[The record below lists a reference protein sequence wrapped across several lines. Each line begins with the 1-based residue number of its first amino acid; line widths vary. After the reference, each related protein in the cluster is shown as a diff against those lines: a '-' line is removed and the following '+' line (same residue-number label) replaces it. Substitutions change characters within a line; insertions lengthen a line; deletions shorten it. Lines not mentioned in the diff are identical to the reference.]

1 MDIDSIFYGLITK
14 QMKVEPDLSKWL
26 NGGSATEPVVK
37 DRALQRAR
45 DCYEKALT
53 FLDDIDVWEVEY
65 DASGTL
71 PGLSVPIKAYVDI
84 IGEHKKHGI
93 VILDWK
99 TGANKPKDNFQL
111 ETYKALLDHGGN
123 IFEYGDIFR
132 EGHPVKGLWAMLA
145 PQARKARP
153 IDLSTV
159 SPEEVGAKYQAV
171 YEKMQRKLYPT
182 NAGFDCKFCF
192 QSPNCLLDAGQTAR
206 AKFYDRASEDGC
218 PF

>member
-1 MDIDSIFYGLITK
+1 MDIDSIFYGLIAR

-53 FLDDIDVWEVEY
+53 FLDDIEVWEVEY
-65 DASGTL
+65 DASGSL
-71 PGLSVPIKAYVDI
+71 PGLSIPIKAYVDI
-84 IGEHKKHGI
+84 IGEHKKHGPGI
-93 VILDWK
+93 WDWK

-111 ETYKALLDHGGN
+111 YTYAARLRYSDDERLQDASYN
-123 IFEYGDIFR
+123 
-132 EGHPVKGLWAMLA
+132 KGLWAMLA
-145 PQARKARP
+145 PQASKARP

-206 AKFYDRASEDGC
+206 AKFYDRASEDGL
-218 PF
+218 PY